1 MLFSVRLSLD
11 GPADPGLEP
20 YLLFRDQIRP
30 VLEESRG
37 ALEAMYDPTMGRPEI
52 DPVLLTGITMIQFM
66 DKLPDRQ
73 AIFRFRFDV
82 RWRLALGLGADADA
96 VDASTLCRFRTR
108 LAKHAQARLAMEVG
122 MEAMRRA
129 GYLGKR
135 RAVRIDS
142 THVLGQ
148 LAELSR
154 LECVRETLRVGL
166 QFLVNWGGVA
176 AWEPW
181 FTRYTDRNPEHLRQA
196 NSPHLHATMEQAG
209 KDLREILARTIPLG
223 VVVCETEPVQLL
235 NRVFQ
240 EQFETDDAGM
250 LAQRKATP
258 SGAVHNPHDPE
269 AQWSKKRNT
278 EWVGY
283 KLQVAETAPE
293 QPRPRGEPTDAVIT
307 AMEIQP
313 AITSDQNSI
322 PPVLKAHAD
331 VVAEPVEVVLT
342 DAGYINAPALERAEK
357 DGYELCG
364 PAAAPPH
371 SGTRFGSD
379 SFIVD
384 IPNRTAVCP
393 NGKSSCECDRIAEGA
408 RQAVYFY
415 FAWSRSDCATC
426 PLADKCLSKRKQ
438 DPRRTL
444 QVGEKHMIV
453 QQRRKLCR
461 TPEYQRRMQRRN
473 GIEGTQSELVR
484 GYGARRCRYRGLA
497 RTILQMQFIG
507 AACNLRRWANRRCW
521 LARRLT

>member
-1 MLFSVRLSLD
+1 MIISVRLPLD
-11 GPADPGLEP
+11 GPPDPGLEP

-30 VLEESRG
+30 VLEEKRG
-37 ALEAMYDPTMGRPEI
+37 ALDAMYALAIGRPEI
-52 DPVLLTGITMIQFM
+52 DPVLLTGITMLQFM
-66 DKLPDRQ
+66 ERLPDRQ
-73 AIFRFRFDV
+73 TIMRFRFDV
-82 RWRLALGLGADADA
+82 RWRLALGLSVNADSI
-96 VDASTLCRFRTR
+96 DASTLCYFR
-108 LAKHAQARLAMEVG
+108 ARLAEHPQAQLVMDAG
-122 MEAMRRA
+122 MDAMRRA
-129 GYLGKR
+129 GYVGHR

-154 LECVRETLRVGL
+154 LECVRETIRLGL
-166 QFLVNWGGVA
+166 TFLANWGGVT

-181 FTRYTDRNPEHLRQA
+181 YTRYAERNPQHLRQA
-196 NSPHLHATMEQAG
+196 SATHLRTTMEQAG
-209 KDLREILARTIPLG
+209 NDLYAILARTHSLG
-223 VVVCETEPVQLL
+223 TVVCETEPVQLL
-235 NRVFQ
+235 RRVFQ
-240 EQFETDDAGM
+240 EQFETDDTGK

-293 QPRPRGEPTDAVIT
+293 QPRARGEPTEAVIT
-307 AMEIQP
+307 AMVIQP

-322 PPVLKAHAD
+322 PPVLQAHT
-331 VVAEPVEVVLT
+331 EVVEEAPQT
-342 DAGYINAPALERAEK
+342 VFADAGYVNAPALERAEK
-357 DGYELCG
+357 DGYDLCG

-379 SFIVD
+379 SFVVD

-393 NGKSSCECDRIAEGA
+393 NGKTSCECDRIAESG
-408 RQAVYFY
+408 RQAVYYY
-415 FAWSRSDCATC
+415 FVWSKSDCCGC
-426 PLADKCLSKRKQ
+426 PLADQCLSKRKQ

-444 QVGEKHMIV
+444 QVGEKHMLV
-453 QQRRKLCR
+453 QQRRQLCR
-461 TPEYQRRMQRRN
+461 SPEYQRSMQRRN
-473 GIEGTQSELVR
+473 GIEGTQSECVR

-497 RTILQMQFIG
+497 RTSLQMQFIG

-521 LARRLT
+521 LARRAV